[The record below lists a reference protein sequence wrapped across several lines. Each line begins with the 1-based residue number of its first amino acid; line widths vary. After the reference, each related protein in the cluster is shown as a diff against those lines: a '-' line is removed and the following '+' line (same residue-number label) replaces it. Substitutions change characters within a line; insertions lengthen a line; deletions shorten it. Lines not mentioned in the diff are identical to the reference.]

1 MKKRTRLELIVFVV
15 AAVIFFFQL
24 FSERNGAIEASPK
37 QSEAI
42 SAERLID
49 NEKNASI
56 KEATGS
62 KEEIGYETT
71 DLKEESR
78 SDASELNEEI
88 SSEATSSNEEN
99 AAEEIIEKGEYTA
112 AGDVAVYLHL
122 FGHLPSNYIRKNDA
136 KAAGWDP
143 DEGNLDRVCPGKI
156 IGGDRFGNYEKKLP
170 EKNNRKYF
178 ECDVNYDKD
187 YGYRGQERIIFS
199 NDGLIYYSGDHYN
212 TFELLYGE
220 P

>member
-1 MKKRTRLELIVFVV
+1 MKKRTRIELIVFVV

-24 FSERNGAIEASPK
+24 FSERNGAIEASLK

-56 KEATGS
+56 KEATGT
-62 KEEIGYETT
+62 KEEIG
-71 DLKEESR
+71 
-78 SDASELNEEI
+78 
-88 SSEATSSNEEN
+88 SEATSSNEEN
-99 AAEEIIEKGEYTA
+99 VAEEIIENGEYTA

-178 ECDVNYDKD
+178 ECDVNYDKE